1 MKTPY
6 LTREERNVMKRS
18 RSICAAIAVAGLAAA
33 GAGCGSS
40 TGSSSGPVTLHEW
53 LWDPTQ
59 LSSYQACA
67 SAFKAKTGITV
78 DISQSGW
85 SDYWNNLTTQ
95 LAAGKGP
102 DIITDHVGYYPQLV
116 SAGELVNLAPYFK
129 ADGYSPSAS
138 GIPTNSLW
146 VRNGKIYGISQDRD
160 AVALLY
166 NTKDTTAAS
175 VQSLTWNPANGGTF
189 GALIKHLTIDKNGI
203 RGDQPGFNKADV
215 KTYGF
220 AMESG
225 DGIAGQSSWATFALD
240 MGWYWTTPQTPFA
253 TTYDMSDPRLVSVF
267 SWLQKEYNAGYIAPE
282 AQVSSLGITPV
293 MDHNV
298 AATTFQGAWTISS
311 YAPSA
316 DKNQTYAWAQLP
328 VGPNGHT
335 MTISNSLAQSVLSV
349 SAHPAQAAKWVEF
362 VGSPACQNLV
372 AAKAVVFPSIP
383 SEAAKVLAVDKAKG
397 INVAPFTSEL
407 GDSSDLV
414 FWPIT
419 SNGTQINN
427 LATTAIDDTLTR
439 GQGNATTVLTN
450 LNSGINALFK

>member
-1 MKTPY
+1 M
-6 LTREERNVMKRS
+6 NRS
-18 RSICAAIAVAGLAAA
+18 RLVVLAAAIAAAAVA
-33 GAGCGSS
+33 GAGCSGS
-40 TGSSSGPVTLHEW
+40 GSGSATSGPVTLHEW

-59 LSSYQACA
+59 LSSYQSCA
-67 SAFKAKTGITV
+67 QAFHAKTGITV

-129 ADGYSPSAS
+129 KDDYNPASS

-146 VRNGKIYGISQDRD
+146 LRNGATYGISQDRD

-166 NTKDTTAAS
+166 NAKDTPAAS
-175 VQSLTWNPANGGTF
+175 VQHLTWNPVDGGTF
-189 GALIKHLTIDKNGI
+189 GALIRHLTVDKNGV
-203 RGDQPGFNKADV
+203 RGDQPGFSKSNV

-240 MGWYWTTPQTPFA
+240 LGWYWTTPVTPFA
-253 TTYDMSDPRLVSVF
+253 TTFNMADPRLAQVF
-267 SWLQKEYNAGYIAPE
+267 SWLERQYNAGYIAPE
-282 AQVSSLGITPV
+282 AQVASLGITPV

-298 AATTFQGAWTISS
+298 AAVTFQGAWTIST

-316 DKNQTYAWAQLP
+316 DKNQTYAWAALP
-328 VGPNGHT
+328 VGPGGKT
-335 MTISNSLAQSVLSV
+335 MTISNSLAQSVLTV
-349 SAHPAQAAKWVEF
+349 SQHPAQAAKWVEF
-362 VGSPACQNLV
+362 VGSTACQNLV

-383 SEAAKVLAVDKAKG
+383 SEADKVLAVDSAKG
-397 INVAPFTSEL
+397 INVSAFTTEL
-407 GDSSDLV
+407 GNPSDLV

-419 SNGTQINN
+419 SNGTQINDM
-427 LATTAIDDTLTR
+427 ATTAIDDTLTR
-439 GQGNATTVLTN
+439 GQGNPATVLSN
-450 LNSGINALFK
+450 LNTSINALFK